1 MADDFR
7 PLNRETPM
15 LLPPSIQEWLPEP
28 HMARFVVELVEQL
41 DLSEITNRYAT

>member
-1 MADDFR
+1 MGDDFR

-28 HMARFVVELVEQL
+28 HMARFVVELV
-41 DLSEITNRYAT
+41 SRH